1 MNNVKEKNH
10 LIFLI
15 LLGFLVFFPFL
26 GSVHLFD
33 WDEAN
38 FAELS
43 REMVLTKNYLQ
54 PQINYLPFYE
64 KPPIFMWMQ
73 VICMQLFGINEFAAR
88 CPNALLGILVM
99 ISLYLIGKR
108 EKDSKFGLVWILT
121 FVGSFL
127 PFMYFRTGLIDPWFN
142 FFMFL
147 SLYFYYIS
155 TKPKEN
161 QDLKYQLLFLLFSS
175 IFLGLAVQTKGPVA
189 LIIVWGSIGIYW
201 LITKFKS
208 FPGILYTGFWV
219 ITTLIFSS
227 IWFVY
232 EYYMHGSGYM
242 SEFITYQ
249 IRLFTTEDAL
259 HGGPFYYHVLVLLL
273 GCFPASIILLF
284 HRNWK
289 EKLRSDWFKI
299 MCICGLLVLI
309 LFSIVQTKII
319 HYSSMAYYPISY
331 IAATILYQNTIKYR
345 VGLNR
350 VLTFIILIL
359 IFVTIAMPILGNNL
373 QIILPLIKDK
383 QAQLQLGAHVDWHY
397 GEAGYGI
404 FILALFIYLRR
415 KFVHN
420 FYPYF
425 FTTATIVL
433 VLLIVFAPKI
443 ERYTQGT
450 YIDFCKTK
458 KGKDVYIQPLFLKSY
473 ANLFYSERMP
483 FNNDTSRNHGW
494 MYDGDIDKDVFFISV
509 TKDSLL
515 TRYPRPYIQILER
528 KNGFDFM
535 ARKVSRIPLN

>member
-1 MNNVKEKNH
+1 MNNVIEKNR
-10 LIFLI
+10 LLFFI

-64 KPPIFMWMQ
+64 KPPIFIWMQ

-108 EKDSKFGLVWILT
+108 EKDAKFGLIWILT
-121 FVGSFL
+121 YMGSFL

-155 TKPKEN
+155 TNPKGN
-161 QDLKYQLLFLLFSS
+161 QELKYQLLFLIFSS

-189 LIIVWGSIGIYW
+189 LIIVWGSIGIYL

-345 VGLNR
+345 VWLNR

-535 ARKVSRIPLN
+535 ARKVSRIPRN

>member
-38 FAELS
+38 FAELA
-43 REMVLTKNYLQ
+43 REMILTKNYLQ

-64 KPPIFMWMQ
+64 KPPIFIWMQ
-73 VICMQLFGINEFAAR
+73 IICMQLFGINEFAAR

-108 EKDSKFGLVWILT
+108 EKDSKFGLIWILT
-121 FVGSFL
+121 FMGSFL

-155 TKPKEN
+155 ANPKEN
-161 QDLKYQLLFLLFSS
+161 QDLKYQFLFLIFSS

-189 LIIVWGSIGIYW
+189 LIIVWGSIGMYW

-208 FPGILYTGFWV
+208 FPGILKTGFWV
-219 ITTLIFSS
+219 LTTLIFSS

-232 EYYMHGSGYM
+232 EYYVHGSGYM

-259 HGGPFYYHVLVLLL
+259 HGGPIYYHVLVLLL

-289 EKLRSDWFKI
+289 EKLQSDWFKI
-299 MCICGLLVLI
+299 MFVCGLLVLI

-331 IAATILYQNTIKYR
+331 IAAIVLYQNTIKYR
-345 VGLNR
+345 IWLNR
-350 VLTFIILIL
+350 VLTFIILLL
-359 IFVTIAMPILGNNL
+359 IFAAIAMPILGNNL
-373 QIILPLIKDK
+373 QMILPLIKDK

-397 GEAGYGI
+397 SEAGYGVI
-404 FILALFIYLRR
+404 ILALFIYLRR
-415 KFVHN
+415 KFANN

-425 FTTATIVL
+425 FSTASVVL

-483 FNNDTSRNHGW
+483 FNNDTSRNHGR

-528 KNGFDFM
+528 KNGYDFM
-535 ARKVSRIPLN
+535 YRKLDSTQSY